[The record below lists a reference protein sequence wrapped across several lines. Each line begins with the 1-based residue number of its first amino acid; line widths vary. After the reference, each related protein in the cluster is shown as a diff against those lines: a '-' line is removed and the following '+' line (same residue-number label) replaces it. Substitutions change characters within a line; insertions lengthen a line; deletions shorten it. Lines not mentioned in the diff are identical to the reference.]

1 MYEVNG
7 FIFESEELAETAR
20 KEAEAI
26 KYIKAQT
33 RMDDPENV
41 LELYNKVLQK
51 KMFETPVGMAFLVEL
66 QEYLRTI
73 PFIKNEEISGIPV
86 RNTKTSKSKQKV
98 KTKVVKEVRD
108 DGYKGRYHFT
118 LIVTFVLSAI
128 IVGMFA
134 ITYLS
139 GNNTN
144 IINYENQLINK
155 YENWEEQLKE
165 KEAEL
170 DARESALQK
179 GENDGQN

>member
-1 MYEVNG
+1 M
-7 FIFESEELAETAR
+7 
-20 KEAEAI
+20 
-26 KYIKAQT
+26 
-33 RMDDPENV
+33 
-41 LELYNKVLQK
+41 
-51 KMFETPVGMAFLVEL
+51 
-66 QEYLRTI
+66 
-73 PFIKNEEISGIPV
+73 
-86 RNTKTSKSKQKV
+86 
-98 KTKVVKEVRD
+98 VKEVRD

-118 LIVTFVLSAI
+118 LVVTFVLSAI